1 MKKELIDLFSQARDW
16 GMTLISAQ
24 SPEPEERTLVVYRQI
39 DTESVLVGRLSFE
52 QGQFVFRYDTEYL
65 GEPISAF
72 PRKDQEYRSEHLWP
86 FFSVRIPPFDRQDMR
101 EEIAS
106 RSLSRDQTIEI
117 LGSIARV
124 SVSNPYEFKLS

>member
-1 MKKELIDLFSQARDW
+1 MKRELIDLFSQARDW

-24 SPEPEERTLVVYRQI
+24 SPEPEERTLEVYRQI

-52 QGQFVFRYDTEYL
+52 QGQFVFRYDTGYL

-86 FFSVRIPPFDRQDMR
+86 FFQCGFR
-101 EEIAS
+101 
-106 RSLSRDQTIEI
+106 RSTAKIC
-117 LGSIARV
+117 AR
-124 SVSNPYEFKLS
+124 KLPAAH